1 MILLLQ
7 KKSMGQRQLSK
18 RKEVNNMKLSRE
30 DLLEIETLVDPS
42 TNTIITS
49 DVTWED
55 GVGEI
60 HHGFNMKAHMPS
72 NEFEEAM
79 DSGNPGDYILGHYPA
94 DGTLAKWR
102 LDRLSVDEALC
113 LVNDPA
119 SDFFIPGFSIPLARD

>member
-1 MILLLQ
+1 
-7 KKSMGQRQLSK
+7 
-18 RKEVNNMKLSRE
+18 MKISRE

-55 GVGEI
+55 GVGEV
-60 HHGFNMKAHMPS
+60 HHGFNMKAHMPE

-79 DSGNPGDYILGHYPA
+79 DSGDPGNYILEHYPA
-94 DGTLAKWR
+94 DGTFAVGR
-102 LDRLSVDEALC
+102 LECLSIDEALC
-113 LVNDPA
+113 LVNDSS